1 MQLGPDTPADNSTSP
16 NQQTRASA
24 DTDPTSLD
32 AGAEVEPS
40 GTGSGGLLDRF
51 NAENSMLPNFLV
63 VLAMVILVVLMVRM
77 LRKTTQAN
85 RARSNAMG
93 SPSERIAEL
102 RQQAEQSMEPG
113 RKLMVDAEDIARR
126 LGATLDNK
134 AARLELLIEEADAK
148 LDQLN
153 RAIARSEG
161 RTPASDATPPPEQV
175 GSPKRTI
182 DPALLDR
189 ARIEQ
194 DYEERQSRVAG
205 RINPEPPV
213 APGTEDRPQPAPA
226 PDPEISIADQIQA
239 LALSGKSSREI
250 ASELQQPIGQ
260 VELIMNLHKRA
271 ERS

>member
-1 MQLGPDTPADNSTSP
+1 VQLGPDTPADNSTTTG
-16 NQQTRASA
+16 QQARPPA
-24 DTDPTSLD
+24 DTDLSASDP
-32 AGAEVEPS
+32 
-40 GTGSGGLLDRF
+40 GTVDPGDGGHGGLLDRF
-51 NAENSMLPNFLV
+51 NAENSMLPNILIIG
-63 VLAMVILVVLMVRM
+63 AMVLLVFLMMRA
-77 LRKTTQAN
+77 LRRTSQAN
-85 RARSNAMG
+85 RARTRSMG
-93 SPSERIAEL
+93 SPSERIADI

-126 LGATLDNK
+126 LGASLDNK

-161 RTPASDATPPPEQV
+161 RTPAPDQSAPPEQA
-175 GSPKRTI
+175 GTPKRTI

-205 RINPEPPV
+205 RINPEPPIS
-213 APGTEDRPQPAPA
+213 PDSDDRPQPTPA
-226 PDPEISIADQIQA
+226 PDPEISISDQIQA
-239 LALSGKSSREI
+239 LALSGKSSKEI